1 MRKLQII
8 FIIDIEPI
16 CQNKWNIYFNKNL
29 PWRKIWTNLRINQAT
44 RKANQLSWKI
54 IHDTEAKLQKNG
66 RSMNGL
72 CHFCDTRVET
82 LKNKYFTTA
91 VIQQNWV
98 KIISALKNYMKSRD
112 IKNIDINE
120 ITEEHL
126 FLGIYDTILM
136 Y

>member
-1 MRKLQII
+1 MEKNMDELAYKSS
-8 FIIDIEPI
+8 
-16 CQNKWNIYFNKNL
+16 NKK
-29 PWRKIWTNLRINQAT
+29 KT
-44 RKANQLSWKI
+44 QLSWKS

-66 RSMNGL
+66 RSMNRL

-82 LKNKYFTTA
+82 LKNKYFTTV

-98 KIISALKNYMKSRD
+98 KIISRLKNYMKSRD